1 MAVKW
6 LVEEDGSE
14 AAEALKAHELHA
26 PTLIRLEAGN
36 ALRTITAQGGL
47 TEEEAR
53 DAFALLLAAPVR
65 LHEPDA
71 GALADAFA
79 LALRLGHPL
88 YDCAYLAL
96 ASRLGTLVVT
106 ADRRLITVARMHAET
121 AGLVL
126 PLGEPIPGEPEGRA

>member
-6 LVEEDGSE
+6 LVEEEGSA
-14 AAEALKAHELHA
+14 AAEALRAHELHA

-36 ALRTITAQGGL
+36 ALRTITARKGL
-47 TEEEAR
+47 TEEKAR

-96 ASRLGTLVVT
+96 ARRLGTLVIT
-106 ADRRLITVARMHAET
+106 ADKRLIAVARTRAET
-121 AGLVL
+121 ARLVL
-126 PLGEPIPGEPEGRA
+126 PLGEPIPGGPEGEV

>member
-6 LVEEDGSE
+6 LVEEEGSE

-36 ALRTITAQGGL
+36 ALRTITARKRL
-47 TEEEAR
+47 TGEEAR

-71 GALADAFA
+71 KALADAFA

-106 ADRRLITVARMHAET
+106 ADGRLIAVARKRAET
-121 AGLVL
+121 ARLVL
-126 PLGEPIPGEPEGRA
+126 SLGKPIPGGPEGEV

>member
-6 LVEEDGSE
+6 VVEEEGSE

-26 PTLIRLEAGN
+26 PALIRLEAGN
-36 ALRTITAQGGL
+36 ALRTITARKGL
-47 TEEEAR
+47 TEEDAR

-71 GALADAFA
+71 GALVDAFA
-79 LALRLGHPL
+79 LALRLRHPL

-96 ASRLGTLVVT
+96 AGRLGTLVVT
-106 ADRRLITVARMHAET
+106 ADKRLIAVARTRAET
-121 AGLVL
+121 ARLVL
-126 PLGEPIPGEPEGRA
+126 PLGEPVPGEPQGRT

>member
-6 LVEEDGSE
+6 LVEEEGSE
-14 AAEALKAHELHA
+14 AAEALRAHELHA

-36 ALRTITAQGGL
+36 ALRTITARKGL

-65 LHEPDA
+65 LHEPDTE
-71 GALADAFA
+71 ALADAFA
-79 LALRLGHPL
+79 LALRLGHPF
-88 YDCAYLAL
+88 YDCTYLAL
-96 ASRLGTLVVT
+96 ASCLGTLVVT
-106 ADRRLITVARMHAET
+106 ADRRLITVARAHAET

-126 PLGEPIPGEPEGRA
+126 SLGEPISGEPESEA